1 MVTSW
6 KMHFRKGSFQSSG
19 SVILGFFFFFLQGQK
34 NQYFILKSV
43 YMANN
48 GSLKLWSQV
57 SKMRFKVECFYTPGY
72 RLTQFLE
79 KEKKHFKWNINKM
92 WSRDVAGLFFFFFS
106 PPFLCLPMFI
116 FPLLSSVLMATYR
129 EKTQSVSNM
138 CGGWVDL
145 RTWLLIAKDWK
156 LWGNRDLSPR
166 VYCLLS
172 PPFCPLNPG
181 SGGGEWGPGQVSCPR
196 RGAERSRRPGRGQ
209 G

>member
-6 KMHFRKGSFQSSG
+6 KMHFRKASFQSSG
-19 SVILGFFFFFLQGQK
+19 SVILGFFFFFPQGQK

-92 WSRDVAGLFFFFFS
+92 WSRDVAGLFCFFFFFLPSYVS
-106 PPFLCLPMFI
+106 PCLF
-116 FPLLSSVLMATYR
+116 FPYWALF
-129 EKTQSVSNM
+129 
-138 CGGWVDL
+138 W
-145 RTWLLIAKDWK
+145 WLLTVRK
-156 LWGNRDLSPR
+156 RR
-166 VYCLLS
+166 V
-172 PPFCPLNPG
+172 
-181 SGGGEWGPGQVSCPR
+181 
-196 RGAERSRRPGRGQ
+196 
-209 G
+209 